1 MKTIDEPMPICEA
14 EMERLEDQL
23 VEDCK
28 SLGMAES
35 IRDFLQEPFSEWMDE
50 LADESSGGD
59 DSSPEC
65 RLSRNGAGALA
76 IAMQQTMAVRDALL
90 VSIIVDERR
99 SSRDFL
105 MGFMANPTLP
115 GNTRHLEES
124 LNGSFRDASR
134 KPDTKRCDNGVN
146 MMFDIIGMVPERYHV
161 QPLAIIS
168 YVLWWMGDERAMLC
182 AMRALALDE
191 NCSLAAIICSAAHR
205 HIGPVWGRRD
215 IEQHSERKR
224 YLRMVSSTRG
234 NNRPCKMVNSHS

>member
-191 NCSLAAIICSAAHR
+191 IVRSRRSSAPRRIVISDRHGPKRHRATRRKEAVLAH
-205 HIGPVWGRRD
+205 G
-215 IEQHSERKR
+215 E
-224 YLRMVSSTRG
+224 LNTRE
-234 NNRPCKMVNSHS
+234 

>member
-14 EMERLEDQL
+14 EMERLENQL

-50 LADESSGGD
+50 LADESSGDD

-191 NCSLAAIICSAAHR
+191 IVRSRRSSAPR
-205 HIGPVWGRRD
+205 HIVISDRYGPKRHRATRRK
-215 IEQHSERKR
+215 EAVLAHGE
-224 YLRMVSSTRG
+224 LNTRE
-234 NNRPCKMVNSHS
+234 

>member
-134 KPDTKRCDNGVN
+134 KARHETLRQRRQHDVRHHRDGPRTVSCAA
-146 MMFDIIGMVPERYHV
+146 IGHH
-161 QPLAIIS
+161 Q
-168 YVLWWMGDERAMLC
+168 LC
-182 AMRALALDE
+182 AVVD
-191 NCSLAAIICSAAHR
+191 
-205 HIGPVWGRRD
+205 GR
-215 IEQHSERKR
+215 
-224 YLRMVSSTRG
+224 
-234 NNRPCKMVNSHS
+234 

>member
-50 LADESSGGD
+50 LADESSGDD

-99 SSRDFL
+99 SSRDFSW
-105 MGFMANPTLP
+105 GSWPIRHFPATRVIWRNPSTDRSVTHQE
-115 GNTRHLEES
+115 TRHETLRQRRQHDVRHH
-124 LNGSFRDASR
+124 RDGPRTVSCAA
-134 KPDTKRCDNGVN
+134 
-146 MMFDIIGMVPERYHV
+146 IGHH
-161 QPLAIIS
+161 Q
-168 YVLWWMGDERAMLC
+168 LC
-182 AMRALALDE
+182 AVVD
-191 NCSLAAIICSAAHR
+191 
-205 HIGPVWGRRD
+205 GR
-215 IEQHSERKR
+215 
-224 YLRMVSSTRG
+224 
-234 NNRPCKMVNSHS
+234 

>member
-50 LADESSGGD
+50 LADESSGDD

-105 MGFMANPTLP
+105 MVFMANPTLP

-205 HIGPVWGRRD
+205 HIGPVWA
-215 IEQHSERKR
+215 EE
-224 YLRMVSSTRG
+224 T
-234 NNRPCKMVNSHS
+234 

>member
-146 MMFDIIGMVPERYHV
+146 MMFDIIGMVPDHLLRG
-161 QPLAIIS
+161 ASS
-168 YVLWWMGDERAMLC
+168 YRTGM
-182 AMRALALDE
+182 
-191 NCSLAAIICSAAHR
+191 
-205 HIGPVWGRRD
+205 GRRD
-215 IEQHSERKR
+215 IEQHAERKR

-234 NNRPCKMVNSHS
+234 NNRPRKMVNSHS

>member
-146 MMFDIIGMVPERYHV
+146 VMFDIIGMVMCSHWPSSVMCCGGWAMSAPCCARCVRSRWMRIVRSRRSSAPRRIVISDRHGPKRHRATRRKEAV
-161 QPLAIIS
+161 LAHGE
-168 YVLWWMGDERAMLC
+168 L
-182 AMRALALDE
+182 
-191 NCSLAAIICSAAHR
+191 N
-205 HIGPVWGRRD
+205 
-215 IEQHSERKR
+215 
-224 YLRMVSSTRG
+224 TRE
-234 NNRPCKMVNSHS
+234 

>member
-50 LADESSGGD
+50 LADESSGDD

-161 QPLAIIS
+161 QPLAMCCGRWAMS
-168 YVLWWMGDERAMLC
+168 APCCARCVRSRWMRIV
-182 AMRALALDE
+182 R
-191 NCSLAAIICSAAHR
+191 SRRSSAPR
-205 HIGPVWGRRD
+205 HIVISDRYGPKRHRATRRK
-215 IEQHSERKR
+215 EAVLVHGE
-224 YLRMVSSTRG
+224 LNTRE
-234 NNRPCKMVNSHS
+234 

>member
-146 MMFDIIGMVPERYHV
+146 MMFDIIGMVPERCG
-161 QPLAIIS
+161 S
-168 YVLWWMGDERAMLC
+168 TC
-182 AMRALALDE
+182 
-191 NCSLAAIICSAAHR
+191 HR
-205 HIGPVWGRRD
+205 HAADHGGA
-215 IEQHSERKR
+215 
-224 YLRMVSSTRG
+224 
-234 NNRPCKMVNSHS
+234 

>member
-50 LADESSGGD
+50 LADESS
-59 DSSPEC
+59 
-65 RLSRNGAGALA
+65 GALA

-161 QPLAIIS
+161 QPLTIIS

-182 AMRALALDE
+182 AMRALDE

-205 HIGPVWGRRD
+205 HIGPVWA
-215 IEQHSERKR
+215 EE
-224 YLRMVSSTRG
+224 T
-234 NNRPCKMVNSHS
+234 

>member
-14 EMERLEDQL
+14 EMERLETNWWRIANRWAWRRAYAIS
-23 VEDCK
+23 CR
-28 SLGMAES
+28 SHSRNG
-35 IRDFLQEPFSEWMDE
+35 WMSWPMNRRE
-50 LADESSGGD
+50 VTIHRQ
-59 DSSPEC
+59 EC

-146 MMFDIIGMVPERYHV
+146 MMFDIIRDGPRTVSCA
-161 QPLAIIS
+161 AI
-168 YVLWWMGDERAMLC
+168 GHHQLC
-182 AMRALALDE
+182 AVVD
-191 NCSLAAIICSAAHR
+191 
-205 HIGPVWGRRD
+205 GR
-215 IEQHSERKR
+215 
-224 YLRMVSSTRG
+224 
-234 NNRPCKMVNSHS
+234 

>member
-50 LADESSGGD
+50 LADESSGDD

-105 MGFMANPTLP
+105 MGFMA
-115 GNTRHLEES
+115 
-124 LNGSFRDASR
+124 
-134 KPDTKRCDNGVN
+134 DTKRCDNGVN

-168 YVLWWMGDERAMLC
+168 YVLWWMGDERAILC

-205 HIGPVWGRRD
+205 HIGPVWA
-215 IEQHSERKR
+215 EE
-224 YLRMVSSTRG
+224 T
-234 NNRPCKMVNSHS
+234 